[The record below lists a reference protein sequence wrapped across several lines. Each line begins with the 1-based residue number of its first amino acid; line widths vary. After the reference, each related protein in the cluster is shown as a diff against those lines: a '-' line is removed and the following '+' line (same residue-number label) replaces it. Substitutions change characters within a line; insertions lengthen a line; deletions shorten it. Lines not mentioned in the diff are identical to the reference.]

1 MTLKILGRVSSI
13 NVRKVLW
20 ACDELSLAYERE
32 DWGTG
37 FRDVRDPAFL
47 RLNPNGQ
54 VPVIL
59 DGDLVL
65 WESHTI
71 LRYLAN
77 RDRAEALYPAAPRA
91 RAQVD
96 QWLDWQANDL
106 NPAWIYAFNALVRR
120 SAEHD
125 IAAAVARSIAGWT
138 RLMEVLDGHLRTREY
153 VAGPAFSL
161 ADIAIGLSVTRWLAT
176 PFDKPVLPAVAA
188 YYERLGRRPAF
199 AAYGLSGIA

>member
-20 ACDELSLAYERE
+20 ACDELPLAYERE

-59 DGDLVL
+59 DGDVVL

-77 RDRAEALYPAAPRA
+77 RDRGEALYPAAPLA

-161 ADIAIGLSVTRWLAT
+161 ADIAVGLSVTRWLAT

-188 YYERLGRRPAF
+188 YYERLSRRPAF